1 MQASDTPLDAA
12 RIAHLTRSY
21 LAADYRWELSG
32 EWHHLRIGHPE
43 PDVEALYPDH
53 LHFGLISAWD
63 PHSVKRPEMVNR
75 TADRALQ
82 QELHAAGWPHRAA
95 FSSAANR
102 SWREPSWLVI
112 GIEAAAMDALARRFG
127 QLGTL
132 HWERGQPVRLRMDTT
147 PPPALAHLP
156 FVDWLNG

>member
-12 RIAHLTRSY
+12 RIAHLMRAY

-32 EWHHLRIGHPE
+32 DWHHLRIGHTE
-43 PDVEALYPDH
+43 SDVEALYPDH
-53 LHFGLISAWD
+53 LQFGLLSAWD
-63 PHSVKRPEMVNR
+63 PHSVKRPELVNR

-82 QELHAAGWPHRAA
+82 QALQAAGWPHRAA

-102 SWREPSWLVI
+102 SWREPSWLVVGI
-112 GIEAAAMDALARRFG
+112 GAAELDALARRFG

-132 HWERGQPVRLRMDTT
+132 FWERGQPVRLRMDAT
-147 PPPALAHLP
+147 PPQGLGHEP